1 MDRDTT
7 EWIAF
12 RPDSRVVCE
21 EKNLKCSTEVREGR
35 TVLIVGEERLDASNS
50 GELREIMLHLL
61 EVGGQQLVIDLSQVN
76 FIDSSGLGALLSGFK
91 SANLRSGSLVL
102 AGLQSRVQSMFE
114 LTRLH
119 RVFEI
124 FSTVDHALAQHA

>member
-1 MDRDTT
+1 MKF
-7 EWIAF
+7 A
-12 RPDSRVVCE
+12 
-21 EKNLKCSTEVREGR
+21 TEVREGR
-35 TVLIVGEERLDASNS
+35 TVLTVDEERLDASNS
-50 GELREIMLHLL
+50 GELRETMLHLL
-61 EVGGQQLVIDLSQVN
+61 ESDGLQLVVDLRHVN

-91 SANLRSGSLVL
+91 SANLRSGTLVL

-124 FSTVDHALAQHA
+124 FPSVDDALAKA

>member
-1 MDRDTT
+1 MR
-7 EWIAF
+7 
-12 RPDSRVVCE
+12 RPTSEGVNARPACRVVFE
-21 EKNLKCSTEVREGR
+21 EITLKCTTEVREGR

-50 GELREIMLHLL
+50 AELREIMLNLL
-61 EVGGQQLVIDLSQVN
+61 EVGGQKLVIDLSQVN

-124 FSTVDHALAQHA
+124 FSSVDDALAHA

>member
-1 MDRDTT
+1 
-7 EWIAF
+7 
-12 RPDSRVVCE
+12 
-21 EKNLKCSTEVREGR
+21 
-35 TVLIVGEERLDASNS
+35 
-50 GELREIMLHLL
+50 MLSLL
-61 EVGGQQLVIDLSQVN
+61 EAGGQQLVIDLSQVS

-91 SANLRSGSLVL
+91 SANLRSGGLVL

-124 FSTVDHALAQHA
+124 FNTVDDALAQA

>member
-1 MDRDTT
+1 MKCTT
-7 EWIAF
+7 E
-12 RPDSRVVCE
+12 
-21 EKNLKCSTEVREGR
+21 LREGR
-35 TVLIVGEERLDASNS
+35 TVLVVGEERLDASNS
-50 GELREIMLHLL
+50 GDLRETMLGIL
-61 EVGGQQLVIDLSQVN
+61 EPGGQQLVIDLSQVN

-119 RVFEI
+119 RVFDI
-124 FSTVDHALAQHA
+124 YSSVDDALANAG

>member
-1 MDRDTT
+1 MPF
-7 EWIAF
+7 AGVS
-12 RPDSRVVCE
+12 SRFE
-21 EKNLKCSTEVREGR
+21 SRATFEGNTLKCTTEVRQGR
-35 TVLIVGEERLDASNS
+35 TILIVGEERLDASNS
-50 GELREIMLHLL
+50 GELREIMLNLL
-61 EVGGQQLVIDLSQVN
+61 EAGGQQLVIDLSQVN

-114 LTRLH
+114 LTRLQ

-124 FSTVDHALAQHA
+124 FSSVEDALARA

>member
-1 MDRDTT
+1 MVFQEHT
-7 EWIAF
+7 
-12 RPDSRVVCE
+12 
-21 EKNLKCSTEVREGR
+21 LKCTTEVRQGR

-50 GELREIMLHLL
+50 GDLREMMLNLL
-61 EVGGQQLVIDLSQVN
+61 ETGGQQLVIDLSQVS

-124 FSTVDHALAQHA
+124 FTSVDDALARA

>member
-1 MDRDTT
+1 M
-7 EWIAF
+7 
-12 RPDSRVVCE
+12 
-21 EKNLKCSTEVREGR
+21 KCSTEVRGDR
-35 TVLIVGEERLDASNS
+35 TVLTVAEERLDASNS
-50 GELREIMLHLL
+50 AELRETMLHLL
-61 EVGGQQLVIDLSQVN
+61 ETGGLQLVVDLSQVS

-124 FSTVDHALAQHA
+124 FPSVDDALAKAG

>member
-1 MDRDTT
+1 MRAGNR
-7 EWIAF
+7 IF
-12 RPDSRVVCE
+12 FE
-21 EKNLKCSTEVREGR
+21 EHLLKCTTEVREGR
-35 TVLIVGEERLDASNS
+35 TVLILEEERLDASNS
-50 GELREIMLHLL
+50 GELREMMLNLL
-61 EVGGQQLVIDLSQVN
+61 EVGGQKLVVDLSQVS

-124 FSTVDHALAQHA
+124 FSSVDDALAHP

>member
-1 MDRDTT
+1 MPSDGIPARSQGRV
-7 EWIAF
+7 AF
-12 RPDSRVVCE
+12 E
-21 EKNLKCSTEVREGR
+21 GKKLKCTTEVRDGR
-35 TVLIVGEERLDASNS
+35 TVLIVSEERLDASNS
-50 GELREIMLHLL
+50 GELREIMLNLL
-61 EVGGQQLVIDLSQVN
+61 EAGGQKLVIDLSQVS

-124 FSTVDHALAQHA
+124 FASVDEALAQA

>member
-1 MDRDTT
+1 MPFAGFFTRF
-7 EWIAF
+7 E
-12 RPDSRVVCE
+12 SRATFE
-21 EKNLKCSTEVREGR
+21 GYTLKYTTEVRQGR

-50 GELREIMLHLL
+50 GDLREIMLNLL
-61 EVGGQQLVIDLSQVN
+61 EAGGQQLVIDLSQVN

-114 LTRLH
+114 LTRLQ

-124 FSTVDHALAQHA
+124 FSSVEDALARA

>member
-1 MDRDTT
+1 MR
-7 EWIAF
+7 
-12 RPDSRVVCE
+12 RPKSEGVNARPACRVVFE
-21 EKNLKCSTEVREGR
+21 EITLKCTTEVREGR

-50 GELREIMLHLL
+50 AELREIMLNLL
-61 EVGGQQLVIDLSQVN
+61 EVGGQKLVIDLSQVN

-124 FSTVDHALAQHA
+124 FSSVDDALAHA

>member
-1 MDRDTT
+1 M
-7 EWIAF
+7 
-12 RPDSRVVCE
+12 
-21 EKNLKCSTEVREGR
+21 KCSTEVRGDR
-35 TVLIVGEERLDASNS
+35 TVLTVVEERLDASNS
-50 GELREIMLHLL
+50 AELRETMLHLL
-61 EVGGQQLVIDLSQVN
+61 ETGGLQLVVDLSQVS

-124 FSTVDHALAQHA
+124 FPSVDDALAKAG